1 MVWREWR
8 KPFSDSNLGKK
19 TSETSKTSELS
30 KPAVINKS
38 KPSSDILDNTELKAE
53 SKPPQNDE
61 PINDES
67 KQNVVEA
74 SCKAPPSPT
83 ILSARASVKSALEK
97 GQMETDSRMYGYAKD
112 EKEDPNEYMD
122 MTVRERLIGEEIIR
136 REFKDDGIT
145 SSWLDTDEEW
155 QKNISIL
162 QEKWYNQISYI
173 LPNNNNMAG
182 IATRYVTENE
192 LNTKMSIKEL
202 SKYVLVLDILLT
214 DKVKRDQARR
224 RLKKRYNFTEEQV
237 FALIPKQT
245 AGRKKGGALPN
256 APDTPDITQEAEPE
270 MVNTCQISPKETI
283 RDLALRIIRD
293 NLSEVEV
300 KAIAKA
306 LAGMAPNDSANT
318 TRSANII
325 QKGNRLLRENEGI
338 DYPDH
343 FSLESVKERLNSYDV
358 SNKPDKQAL
367 ADVMIMLCIRP
378 AEIKDLRIFNGNV
391 TGYGKN
397 WGQQDIPRVFRSLEK
412 NEERAKQLLIWIQ
425 EAISSRQLKDPGKP
439 GILWFNTFL
448 KKDEFLPK
456 VGKPLLPSSL
466 RKLGAVYAVVS
477 HGAKNLSEAMTI
489 ASEALRHSPDNHTS
503 PAKNYTIV
511 NYRLRGEPYNQ
522 ATVFE
527 LSSEN

>member
-1 MVWREWR
+1 
-8 KPFSDSNLGKK
+8 
-19 TSETSKTSELS
+19 
-30 KPAVINKS
+30 
-38 KPSSDILDNTELKAE
+38 
-53 SKPPQNDE
+53 
-61 PINDES
+61 
-67 KQNVVEA
+67 
-74 SCKAPPSPT
+74 
-83 ILSARASVKSALEK
+83 
-97 GQMETDSRMYGYAKD
+97 
-112 EKEDPNEYMD
+112 
-122 MTVRERLIGEEIIR
+122 
-136 REFKDDGIT
+136 
-145 SSWLDTDEEW
+145 
-155 QKNISIL
+155 
-162 QEKWYNQISYI
+162 
-173 LPNNNNMAG
+173 MAG

-192 LNTKMSIKEL
+192 LNTKMSIEEL
-202 SKYVLVLDILLT
+202 
-214 DKVKRDQARR
+214 
-224 RLKKRYNFTEEQV
+224 RYNFTKEQV

-256 APDTPDITQEAEPE
+256 APNTSDITQEAEPE
-270 MVNTCQISPKETI
+270 MVNTCQISLKKTI
-283 RDLALRIIRD
+283 RDLALRIIQD

-306 LAGMAPNDSANT
+306 LAGTAPNNSAGLSHLTRLRRELKDHGASKKIISATFIPDT

-367 ADVMIMLCIRP
+367 ADVMIMLCICP
-378 AEIKDLRIFNGNV
+378 AEIKDLRISNGNV

-425 EAISSRQLKDPGKP
+425 EAITSGQLKDPGKP
-439 GILWFNTFL
+439 GVLWFNTFL
-448 KKDEFLPK
+448 KKDEFLPE

-466 RKLGAVYAVVS
+466 HKLGAVYAVVS

-522 ATVFE
+522 AMVFE
-527 LSSEN
+527 LSGEN